1 MKNFQIWI
9 EGYAATGEH
18 STASY
23 VGESEGETFLD
34 ACKNFRYPKDIVRE
48 WDGAVLIKAGSEL
61 PMDKNADGSLRL
73 NRLGNPTSWACG
85 YYDNEADARK
95 YFG

>member
-34 ACKNFRYPKDIVRE
+34 ACINFRYPEDIIRE
-48 WDGAVLIKAGSEL
+48 WDGAVLIKKGSPL
-61 PMDKNADGSLRL
+61 SMDKNSEGELRL
-73 NRLGNPTSWACG
+73 HNGNPCSWACT
-85 YYDNEADARK
+85 YYDNEFDARK
-95 YFG
+95 NFG